1 MIYPG
6 IPIII
11 VAYVPIYGDDW
22 GMVHYIVSHIY
33 IYIYIYTV
41 YPLYY
46 YYCYHYCCCLTHS
59 ILPSFRQ
66 IIHLNKIFHCKPW
79 LFLASPMAVWMLILR
94 TGGSR
99 EQRRPCQIVHAPR
112 LKGVRLVA
120 LKIRGFKVVQQA
132 KILNSLYKRFNY
144 IQNSTIN
151 IRFSGK
157 LATHL
162 NWNFDSRHNT

>member
-1 MIYPG
+1 MVMTGGWFIISYP
-6 IPIII
+6 
-11 VAYVPIYGDDW
+11 
-22 GMVHYIVSHIY
+22 
-33 IYIYIYTV
+33 IYIYTPYTQIIFIIIIIIIIIV
-41 YPLYY
+41 IF
-46 YYCYHYCCCLTHS
+46 YCCCLTHS

-120 LKIRGFKVVQQA
+120 LKIRGFKVV
-132 KILNSLYKRFNY
+132 
-144 IQNSTIN
+144 
-151 IRFSGK
+151 
-157 LATHL
+157 
-162 NWNFDSRHNT
+162 

>member
-22 GMVHYIVSHIY
+22 RMVHYIVSHIY
-33 IYIYIYTV
+33 IYTPYTQIIFIIIIIIIIIIV
-41 YPLYY
+41 IF
-46 YYCYHYCCCLTHS
+46 YCCCLTHS

-120 LKIRGFKVVQQA
+120 LKIRGFKVV
-132 KILNSLYKRFNY
+132 
-144 IQNSTIN
+144 
-151 IRFSGK
+151 
-157 LATHL
+157 
-162 NWNFDSRHNT
+162 